1 MFSVF
6 RRLHLKLVACT
17 RCGCQIV
24 VAALIAVAVVVAVGA
39 AAVFSFATLW
49 QVVQATHIQ

>member
-24 VAALIAVAVVVAVGA
+24 VAIAVVIAFVVAVGA